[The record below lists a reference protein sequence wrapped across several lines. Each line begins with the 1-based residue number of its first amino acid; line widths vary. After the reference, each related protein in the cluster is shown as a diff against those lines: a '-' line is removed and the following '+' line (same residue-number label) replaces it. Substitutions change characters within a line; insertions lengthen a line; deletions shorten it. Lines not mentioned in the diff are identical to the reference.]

1 MKSFTSSL
9 QIMIEKNH
17 KIESLKLN
25 YLDKNLILS
34 LIQLVNLCNKRELN
48 KALNILYKLINEI

>member
-1 MKSFTSSL
+1 
-9 QIMIEKNH
+9 MIEKNH